1 MRALFALMASSCL
14 AMAAAPTT
22 TAPLDQQ
29 FQQTVR
35 PFLAK
40 HCLGCHSGASPAAQ
54 FDLKAYTNLAQVTQ
68 DYPRWALVMERLEA
82 KDMPPKPM
90 ATPPAESSHQVIT
103 WIQALRKA
111 EIKRSAGDPGLV
123 SARRL
128 SNAEYNYTIR
138 DLTGQDMQVTREF
151 PVDPANPAGFDNSG
165 ESLTMSPAL
174 LNKYLQA
181 AREVANHMVLTP
193 SKLDFAPYPM
203 LVETDREKFAVQRII
218 QFYFSQP
225 TQYADYFAAAW
236 RFEHRVELSKPA
248 ATLAS
253 LAAEAKIS
261 PKYLQM
267 VYQALKTP
275 QTSQSL
281 GPMAKLQQMWQSATL
296 AELDPKTTEMAAFV
310 TKIRSH
316 TSMQFAAPV
325 VKGLPPGSQPLV
337 NWKLKEYSA
346 HRRESDPAALHNDSE
361 PPRVAPAI
369 PRYPGLHQ
377 EGAPRWAA
385 LMAKARVD
393 DTDLVIPAAQR
404 KQYEAAFS
412 RFAQVF
418 PDVFYVSERGRY
430 FPDDSQ
436 DKGRLLSAG
445 YHSVVGFWRDD
456 TPLMELILDEKGKKE
471 LDRLWNEFDYMA
483 QATERTWTQFWFNQA
498 GAVDGKGAEAAAER
512 PIGMAI
518 TDPPAIMGMRDKFL
532 LKAAADPKNDP
543 LAPTAI
549 NHHFARIDSILRG
562 LEKQHKDAQP
572 LHLQSL
578 VQFAARAYRR
588 PITKAESDDLL
599 GYYRELRTKKELSH
613 EDAVRESVV
622 SVLMTPDFLYRLDLQ
637 DSGLTSSR
645 PAKAPS
651 MATSAIA
658 SRPLSTLDLAS
669 RLSYFLWSSNPD
681 EELLKHAAAGDLQR
695 PEVLL
700 AQTRRMLKDPR
711 VRGMATE
718 FTGNWLTFRNFEKS
732 NSVDRERFPTFNNDL
747 REAMFQEPIRLIEDA
762 LQNDR
767 SVLDLIYGTTT
778 FVNAPLA
785 KHYGM
790 PEVKTWTR
798 VDDAN
803 RYGRGGLLPMAVFL
817 TLNSPGLRTS
827 PVKRGNWVVQ
837 RVLGEIV
844 PPPPPVVPE
853 LPHDEATS
861 ELPVRDMLAKHRENP
876 LCSSCHSKIDSFGLA
891 FEGYGP
897 VGNARTKDL
906 AGRVVDTVVNY
917 PGGSTGT
924 AVAGL
929 QSFIREH
936 REKEYLTNLSRKML
950 AFALNRSLQLSDEI
964 TVERMVAQASAKGYR
979 IQSFVEAIVTSPQF
993 LNRRM
998 VLNRRMAEKQP
1009 VSQLQPTKVQSAKAK
1024 L

>member
-1 MRALFALMASSCL
+1 MRALLALFACAGLTA
-14 AMAAAPTT
+14 AAAPATT
-22 TAPLDQQ
+22 VPLDQQ

-54 FDLKAYTNLAQVTQ
+54 FDLKAYTNLAHVTK
-68 DYPRWALVMERLEA
+68 DYSRWALVMERLEA

-90 ATPPAESSHQVIT
+90 AQPPAESSHQIVT
-103 WIQALRKA
+103 WIQALRSA

-193 SKLDFAPYPM
+193 TKLDFAPYPM
-203 LVETDREKFAVQRII
+203 LVETDREKFAVQRLI
-218 QFYFSQP
+218 QFYSSQP

-236 RFEHRVELSKPA
+236 RFEHRADLRQPT

-253 LAAEAKIS
+253 LAAEAKLS

-275 QTSQSL
+275 ETL
-281 GPMAKLQQMWQSATL
+281 GPMAKLQQMWQSAT
-296 AELDPKTTEMAAFV
+296 AEELVAKTAEMQAFV
-310 TKIRSH
+310 SRIRLR
-316 TSMQFAAPV
+316 TSRQFAAPV

-337 NWKLKEYSA
+337 NWKLKEYA
-346 HRRESDPAALHNDSE
+346 EHRRESDPAALHNESD
-361 PPRVAPAI
+361 PPRVAPTI

-393 DTDLVIPAAQR
+393 DMDLVVPTAQR
-404 KQYEAAFS
+404 QAYEAAFS
-412 RFAQVF
+412 RFARVF
-418 PDVFYVSERGRY
+418 PDVFYVTERGRY

-456 TPLMELILDEKGKKE
+456 TPLMELILDEKAKKE

-512 PIGMAI
+512 PVGIAI

-562 LEKQHKDAQP
+562 LEKQRQDAQP

-578 VQFAARAYRR
+578 VQFASRAYRR
-588 PITKAESDDLL
+588 PLTKPESDDLL
-599 GYYRELRTKKELSH
+599 GYYRELRTAKELSH
-613 EDAVRESVV
+613 DDAVRETVV
-622 SVLMTPDFLYRLDLQ
+622 SVLMAPDFLYRLDLQ

-645 PAKAPS
+645 PAKA
-651 MATSAIA
+651 AGRVVG
-658 SRPLSTLDLAS
+658 RPLSSLDLAS

-681 EELLKHAAAGDLQR
+681 DELLKRAAAGDLQR

-700 AQTRRMLKDPR
+700 AQTRRMLMDPR

-732 NSVDRERFPTFNNDL
+732 NSVDRARFPTFNNEL

-762 LQNDR
+762 LQNNR
-767 SVLDLIYGTTT
+767 SVLDLIYGNST
-778 FVNAPLA
+778 FVNPSLA

-790 PEVKTWTR
+790 PEVKSWTR

-861 ELPVRDMLAKHRENP
+861 ELAVRDMLAKHRENA
-876 LCSSCHSKIDSFGLA
+876 LCSACHAKIDSFGLA

-906 AGRVVDTVVNY
+906 AGRVVDTLVNY

-936 REKEYLTNLSRKML
+936 REKEYLTNFSRKML
-950 AFALNRSLQLSDEI
+950 AYALNRSLQLSDEI
-964 TVERMVAQASAKGYR
+964 TVEQMVAQAPAKGYR

-993 LNRRM
+993 LNRR
-998 VLNRRMAEKQP
+998 LAEKQP
-1009 VSQLQPTKVQSAKAK
+1009 VSQLQPLQPTKVQSTKAK

>member
-1 MRALFALMASSCL
+1 MRALLALFACAGLTA
-14 AMAAAPTT
+14 AAAPATT
-22 TAPLDQQ
+22 VPLDQQ

-40 HCLGCHSGASPAAQ
+40 HCLSCHSGASPAAQ
-54 FDLKAYTNLAQVTQ
+54 FDLKAYTNLAHVTK
-68 DYPRWALVMERLEA
+68 DYSRWALVMERLEA

-90 ATPPAESSHQVIT
+90 AQPPAESSHQIVT
-103 WIQALRKA
+103 WIQALRSA

-193 SKLDFAPYPM
+193 TKLDFAPYPM
-203 LVETDREKFAVQRII
+203 LVETDREKFAVQRLI
-218 QFYFSQP
+218 QFYSSQP

-236 RFEHRVELSKPA
+236 RFEHRANLRQPT

-253 LAAEAKIS
+253 LAAEAKLS

-275 QTSQSL
+275 ETL
-281 GPMAKLQQMWQSATL
+281 GPMAKLQQMWQSAT
-296 AELDPKTTEMAAFV
+296 AEELVAKTAEMQAFV
-310 TKIRSH
+310 SRIRLR
-316 TSMQFAAPV
+316 TSRQFAAPV

-337 NWKLKEYSA
+337 NWKLKEYA
-346 HRRESDPAALHNDSE
+346 EHRRESDPAALHNESD
-361 PPRVAPAI
+361 PPRVAPTI

-393 DTDLVIPAAQR
+393 DMDLVVPTAQR
-404 KQYEAAFS
+404 QAYEAAFS
-412 RFAQVF
+412 RFARVF
-418 PDVFYVSERGRY
+418 PDVFYVTERGRY

-456 TPLMELILDEKGKKE
+456 TPLMELILDEKAKKE

-512 PIGMAI
+512 PVGIAI

-562 LEKQHKDAQP
+562 LEKQRQDAQP

-578 VQFAARAYRR
+578 VQFASRAYRR
-588 PITKAESDDLL
+588 PLTKPESDDLL
-599 GYYRELRTKKELSH
+599 GYYRELRTAKELSH
-613 EDAVRESVV
+613 DDAVRETVV
-622 SVLMTPDFLYRLDLQ
+622 SVLMAPDFLYRLDLQ

-645 PAKAPS
+645 PAKA
-651 MATSAIA
+651 AGRVVG
-658 SRPLSTLDLAS
+658 RPLSSLDLAS

-681 EELLKHAAAGDLQR
+681 DELLKRAAAGDLQR

-732 NSVDRERFPTFNNDL
+732 NSVDRARFPTFNNEL

-762 LQNDR
+762 LQNNR
-767 SVLDLIYGTTT
+767 SVLDLIYGNST
-778 FVNAPLA
+778 FVNPSLA

-790 PEVKTWTR
+790 PEVKSWTR

-861 ELPVRDMLAKHRENP
+861 ELAVRDMLAKHRENA
-876 LCSSCHSKIDSFGLA
+876 LCSACHAKIDSFGLA

-906 AGRVVDTVVNY
+906 AGRVVDTLVNY

-936 REKEYLTNLSRKML
+936 REKEYLTNFSRKML
-950 AFALNRSLQLSDEI
+950 AYALNRSLQLSDEI
-964 TVERMVAQASAKGYR
+964 TVEQMVAQAPAKGYR

-993 LNRRM
+993 LNRR
-998 VLNRRMAEKQP
+998 LAEKQP
-1009 VSQLQPTKVQSAKAK
+1009 VSQLQPLQPTKVQSTKAK

>member
-1 MRALFALMASSCL
+1 MRALLALFACASL
-14 AMAAAPTT
+14 AAAAAPAT
-22 TAPLDQQ
+22 TAPLEQQ

-40 HCLGCHSGASPAAQ
+40 HCLSCHSGASPAAQ
-54 FDLKAYTNLAQVTQ
+54 FDLKAYTNLAHVTK

-90 ATPPAESSHQVIT
+90 TQPPAESSHQVVT
-103 WIQALRKA
+103 WIQALRSA

-193 SKLDFAPYPM
+193 TKLDFAPYPM

-218 QFYFSQP
+218 QFYSSQP

-236 RFEHRVELSKPA
+236 RFEHRANLRQPTA
-248 ATLAS
+248 TLATLAS
-253 LAAEAKIS
+253 LAAEAKLS

-275 QTSQSL
+275 ETL
-281 GPMAKLQQMWQSATL
+281 GPMAKLQQMWQSAT
-296 AELDPKTTEMAAFV
+296 AEELVAKTAEMQAFV
-310 TKIRSH
+310 SRIRLR
-316 TSMQFAAPV
+316 TSRQFAAPV

-337 NWKLKEYSA
+337 NWKLKEYAA
-346 HRRESDPAALHNDSE
+346 HRRESDPAALQNESD
-361 PPRVAPAI
+361 PPRVAPTI

-393 DTDLVIPAAQR
+393 DMDLVVPTAQR
-404 KQYEAAFS
+404 QAYEAAFS
-412 RFAQVF
+412 RFARVF
-418 PDVFYVSERGRY
+418 PDVFYVTERGRY

-456 TPLMELILDEKGKKE
+456 TPLMELILDEKAKKE

-512 PIGMAI
+512 PVGIAI

-562 LEKQHKDAQP
+562 LEKQRQDAQP

-578 VQFAARAYRR
+578 VQLASRAYRR
-588 PITKAESDDLL
+588 PLAKPESDDLL
-599 GYYRELRTKKELSH
+599 GYYRELRTAKELSH
-613 EDAVRESVV
+613 DDAVRETVV
-622 SVLMTPDFLYRLDLQ
+622 SVLMAPDFLYRLDLQ

-645 PAKAPS
+645 PAKA
-651 MATSAIA
+651 AARVA
-658 SRPLSTLDLAS
+658 GRPLSSLDLAS

-681 EELLKHAAAGDLQR
+681 DELLKRAAAGDLQR

-732 NSVDRERFPTFNNDL
+732 NSVDRARFPTFNNEL

-762 LQNDR
+762 LQNNR
-767 SVLDLIYGTTT
+767 SVLDLIYGNST
-778 FVNAPLA
+778 FVNPSLA

-790 PEVKTWTR
+790 PEVKSWTR

-861 ELPVRDMLAKHRENP
+861 ELPVRDMLAKHRENA
-876 LCSSCHSKIDSFGLA
+876 LCSACHAKIDSFGLA

-906 AGRVVDTVVNY
+906 AGRVVDTLVNY

-929 QSFIREH
+929 QNFIREH
-936 REKEYLTNLSRKML
+936 REKEYLTNFSRKML
-950 AFALNRSLQLSDEI
+950 AYALNRSLQLSDEI
-964 TVERMVAQASAKGYR
+964 TVEQMVAQAPAKGYR

-993 LNRRM
+993 LNRR
-998 VLNRRMAEKQP
+998 LAEKQP
-1009 VSQLQPTKVQSAKAK
+1009 VSQLQPLQPTKVQSTKAK

>member
-1 MRALFALMASSCL
+1 MHLRALLALLAGVAASN
-14 AMAAAPTT
+14 AAAP
-22 TAPLDQQ
+22 AAAPSPLDRQ

-40 HCLGCHSGASPAAQ
+40 HCIGCHSGASPAAQ
-54 FDLKAYTNLAQVTQ
+54 FDLKAYTTLDQVTK

-82 KDMPPKPM
+82 QDMPPKPLSP
-90 ATPPAESSHQVIT
+90 PPAESNHQVIG
-103 WIQALRKA
+103 WIQALRAA

-128 SNAEYNYTIR
+128 SNSEYNYTIR
-138 DLTGQDMQVTREF
+138 DLTGQDLQVTREF
-151 PVDPANPAGFDNSG
+151 PIDPANPAGFDNSG

-193 SKLDFAPYPM
+193 DAIAFSPHPM
-203 LVETDREKFAVQRII
+203 LVETDREKFAVQRIV

-225 TQYADYFAAAW
+225 TKYAAYFEAAW
-236 RFEHRVELSKPA
+236 RYKHRANLGKPG

-267 VYQALKTP
+267 VWQALNTP
-275 QTSQSL
+275 ESI
-281 GPMAKLQQMWQSATL
+281 GPMAKLQKLWL
-296 AELDPKTTEMAAFV
+296 ALPAKAEERAPKTDEMQAFV
-310 TKIRSH
+310 TRIRLH
-316 TSMQFAAPV
+316 TSKQFAAPK

-337 NWKLKEYSA
+337 NWKLKEYA
-346 HRRESDPAALHNDSE
+346 EHRRESDPAALHNDTD
-361 PPRVAPAI
+361 PPRVAPTI

-385 LMAKARVD
+385 LLAKARVD
-393 DTDLVIPAAQR
+393 DIDLVVPAAQR
-404 KQYEAAFS
+404 KDYEAAFS
-412 RFAQVF
+412 RFAHVF
-418 PDVFYVSERGRY
+418 PDFFYVSERGRY

-456 TPLMELILDEKGKKE
+456 QPLVELILDDKAKQE

-498 GAVDGKGAEAAAER
+498 GAVDGKGAEAAAPR
-512 PIGMAI
+512 PVGMAI
-518 TDPPAIMGMRDKFL
+518 TDPAAITGMRDKFL
-532 LKAAADPKNDP
+532 AKAAADPTNDP
-543 LAPTAI
+543 VAPLAI
-549 NHHFARIDSILRG
+549 NHHFARIDSLLRG
-562 LEKQHKDAQP
+562 LEKQRQEAQP
-572 LHLQSL
+572 KHFQALT
-578 VQFAARAYRR
+578 QFAARAYRR
-588 PITKAESDDLL
+588 PLTKAESDDLL
-599 GYYRELRTKKELSH
+599 GYYQGLRAKKELSH
-613 EDAVRESVV
+613 DDAIRESLV
-622 SVLMTPDFLYRLDLQ
+622 SVLMAPDFLYRLDLQ
-637 DSGLTSSR
+637 DSGLSSTR
-645 PAKAPS
+645 RNALPKAPS
-651 MATSAIA
+651 AVPT
-658 SRPLSTLDLAS
+658 RPLSPYDLAS
-669 RLSYFLWSSNPD
+669 RLSYFLWASNPD
-681 EELLKHAAAGDLQR
+681 DELLKLAASGSLQR

-700 AQTRRMLKDPR
+700 AQTRRMLKDSR
-711 VRGMATE
+711 VRGLATE
-718 FTGNWLTFRNFEKS
+718 FTGNWLTFRHFEKN
-732 NSVDRERFPTFNNDL
+732 NSVDRERFPAFTNDL
-747 REAMFQEPIRLIEDA
+747 REAMFREPVRLVEDA
-762 LQNDR
+762 LQNNR
-767 SVLDLIYGTTT
+767 SILDLIYGNYT
-778 FVNAPLA
+778 FANPVLA

-790 PEVKTWTR
+790 PEVTGAANNWVR
-798 VDDAN
+798 IDDAA

-861 ELPVRDMLAKHRENP
+861 ELPVRDMLAKHRDNVA
-876 LCSSCHSKIDSFGLA
+876 CASCHQRIDSFGLA

-906 AGRVVDTVVNY
+906 AGRLVDTLVQY

-924 AVAGL
+924 GIEGL
-929 QSFIREH
+929 RTFIRQNRQKDYVTH
-936 REKEYLTNLSRKML
+936 LSRKLL
-950 AFALNRSLQLSDEI
+950 AYALNRSLQLSDEAL
-964 TVERMVAQASAKGYR
+964 VDRMVAQAPANGYR
-979 IQSFVEAIVTSPQF
+979 FQTFVEAIVASPQF
-993 LNRRM
+993 LNRRTP
-998 VLNRRMAEKQP
+998 EKPAAP
-1009 VSQLQPTKVQSAKAK
+1009 VSKLQSTKAK
-1024 L
+1024 S

>member
-1 MRALFALMASSCL
+1 MRALLALFACAGLTA
-14 AMAAAPTT
+14 AAAPATT
-22 TAPLDQQ
+22 VPLDQQ

-40 HCLGCHSGASPAAQ
+40 HCLSCHSGASPAAQ
-54 FDLKAYTNLAQVTQ
+54 FDLKAYTNLAHVTK
-68 DYPRWALVMERLEA
+68 DYSRWALVMERLEA

-90 ATPPAESSHQVIT
+90 AQPPAESSHQIVT
-103 WIQALRKA
+103 WIQALRSA

-193 SKLDFAPYPM
+193 TKLDFAPYPM
-203 LVETDREKFAVQRII
+203 LVETDREKFAVQRLI
-218 QFYFSQP
+218 QFYSSQP

-236 RFEHRVELSKPA
+236 RFEHRANLRQPT

-253 LAAEAKIS
+253 LAAEAKLS

-275 QTSQSL
+275 ETL
-281 GPMAKLQQMWQSATL
+281 GPMAKLQQMWQSAT
-296 AELDPKTTEMAAFV
+296 AEELVAKTAEMQAFV
-310 TKIRSH
+310 SRIRLR
-316 TSMQFAAPV
+316 TSRQFAAPV

-337 NWKLKEYSA
+337 NWKLKEYA
-346 HRRESDPAALHNDSE
+346 EHRRESDPAALHNESD
-361 PPRVAPAI
+361 PPRVAPTI

-393 DTDLVIPAAQR
+393 DMDLVVPTAQR
-404 KQYEAAFS
+404 QAYEAAFS
-412 RFAQVF
+412 RFARVF
-418 PDVFYVSERGRY
+418 PDVFYVTERGRY

-456 TPLMELILDEKGKKE
+456 TPLMELILDEKAKKE

-512 PIGMAI
+512 PVGIAI

-562 LEKQHKDAQP
+562 LEKQRQDAQP

-578 VQFAARAYRR
+578 VQFASRAYRR
-588 PITKAESDDLL
+588 PLTKPESDDLL
-599 GYYRELRTKKELSH
+599 GYYRELRTAKELSH
-613 EDAVRESVV
+613 DDAVRETVV
-622 SVLMTPDFLYRLDLQ
+622 SVLMAPDFLYRLDLQ

-645 PAKAPS
+645 PAKA
-651 MATSAIA
+651 AGRVVG
-658 SRPLSTLDLAS
+658 RPLSSLDLAS

-681 EELLKHAAAGDLQR
+681 DELLKRAAAGDLQR

-700 AQTRRMLKDPR
+700 AQTRRMLMDPR

-732 NSVDRERFPTFNNDL
+732 NSVDRARFPTFNNEL

-762 LQNDR
+762 LQNNR
-767 SVLDLIYGTTT
+767 SVLDLIYGNST
-778 FVNAPLA
+778 FVNPSLA

-790 PEVKTWTR
+790 PEVKSWTR

-861 ELPVRDMLAKHRENP
+861 ELAVRDMLAKHRENA
-876 LCSSCHSKIDSFGLA
+876 LCSACHAKIDSFGLA

-906 AGRVVDTVVNY
+906 AGRVVDTLVNY

-936 REKEYLTNLSRKML
+936 REKEYLTNFSRKML
-950 AFALNRSLQLSDEI
+950 AYALNRSLQLSDEI
-964 TVERMVAQASAKGYR
+964 TVEQMVAQAPAKGYR

-993 LNRRM
+993 LNRR
-998 VLNRRMAEKQP
+998 LAEKQP
-1009 VSQLQPTKVQSAKAK
+1009 VSQLQPLQPTKVQSTKAK

>member
-1 MRALFALMASSCL
+1 MRALLALFACAGLTA
-14 AMAAAPTT
+14 AAAPATT
-22 TAPLDQQ
+22 VPLDQQ

-40 HCLGCHSGASPAAQ
+40 HCLSCHSGASPAAQ
-54 FDLKAYTNLAQVTQ
+54 FDLKAYTNLAHVTK
-68 DYPRWALVMERLEA
+68 DYSRWALVMERLEA

-90 ATPPAESSHQVIT
+90 AQPPAESSHQIVT
-103 WIQALRKA
+103 WIQALRSA

-193 SKLDFAPYPM
+193 TKLDFAPYPM
-203 LVETDREKFAVQRII
+203 LVETDREKFAVQRLI
-218 QFYFSQP
+218 QFYSSQP

-236 RFEHRVELSKPA
+236 HFEHRADLRQPT

-253 LAAEAKIS
+253 LAAEAKLS

-275 QTSQSL
+275 ETL
-281 GPMAKLQQMWQSATL
+281 GPMAKLQQMWQSAT
-296 AELDPKTTEMAAFV
+296 AEELVAKTAEMQAFV
-310 TKIRSH
+310 SRIRLR
-316 TSMQFAAPV
+316 TSRQFAAPV

-337 NWKLKEYSA
+337 NWKLKEYA
-346 HRRESDPAALHNDSE
+346 EHRRESDPAALHNESD
-361 PPRVAPAI
+361 PPRVAPTI

-393 DTDLVIPAAQR
+393 DMDLVVPTAQR
-404 KQYEAAFS
+404 QAYEAAFS
-412 RFAQVF
+412 RFARVF
-418 PDVFYVSERGRY
+418 PDVFYVTERGRY

-456 TPLMELILDEKGKKE
+456 TPLMELILDEKAKKE

-512 PIGMAI
+512 PVGIAI

-562 LEKQHKDAQP
+562 LEKQRQDAQP

-578 VQFAARAYRR
+578 VQFASRAYRR
-588 PITKAESDDLL
+588 PLTKPESDDLL
-599 GYYRELRTKKELSH
+599 GYYRELRTAKELSH
-613 EDAVRESVV
+613 HDAVRETVV
-622 SVLMTPDFLYRLDLQ
+622 SVLMAPDFLYRLDLQ

-645 PAKAPS
+645 PAKA
-651 MATSAIA
+651 AGRVVG
-658 SRPLSTLDLAS
+658 RPLSSLDLAS

-681 EELLKHAAAGDLQR
+681 DELLKRAAAGDLQR

-700 AQTRRMLKDPR
+700 AQTRRMLMDPR

-732 NSVDRERFPTFNNDL
+732 NSVDRARFPTFNNEL

-762 LQNDR
+762 LQNNR
-767 SVLDLIYGTTT
+767 SVLDLIYGNST
-778 FVNAPLA
+778 FVNPSLA

-790 PEVKTWTR
+790 PEVKSWTR

-861 ELPVRDMLAKHRENP
+861 ELAVRDMLAKHRENA
-876 LCSSCHSKIDSFGLA
+876 LCSACHAKIDSFGLA

-906 AGRVVDTVVNY
+906 AGRVVDTLVNY

-936 REKEYLTNLSRKML
+936 REKEYLTNFSRKML
-950 AFALNRSLQLSDEI
+950 AYALNRSLQLSDEI
-964 TVERMVAQASAKGYR
+964 TVEQMVAQAPAKGYR

-993 LNRRM
+993 LNRR
-998 VLNRRMAEKQP
+998 LAEKQP
-1009 VSQLQPTKVQSAKAK
+1009 VSQLQPLQPTKVQSTKAK

>member
-1 MRALFALMASSCL
+1 MRALLALFACAGLTA
-14 AMAAAPTT
+14 AAAPATT
-22 TAPLDQQ
+22 VPLDQQ

-40 HCLGCHSGASPAAQ
+40 HCLSCHSGASPAAQ
-54 FDLKAYTNLAQVTQ
+54 FDLKAYTNLAHVTK
-68 DYPRWALVMERLEA
+68 DYSRWALVMERLEA

-90 ATPPAESSHQVIT
+90 AQPPAESSHQIVT
-103 WIQALRKA
+103 WIQALRSA

-193 SKLDFAPYPM
+193 TKLDFAPYPM
-203 LVETDREKFAVQRII
+203 LVETDREKFAVQRLI
-218 QFYFSQP
+218 QFYSSQP

-236 RFEHRVELSKPA
+236 HFEHRADLRQPT

-253 LAAEAKIS
+253 LAAEAKLS
-261 PKYLQM
+261 PKYLPM

-275 QTSQSL
+275 ETL
-281 GPMAKLQQMWQSATL
+281 GPMAKLQQMWQSAT
-296 AELDPKTTEMAAFV
+296 AEELVAKTAEMQAFV
-310 TKIRSH
+310 SRIRLR
-316 TSMQFAAPV
+316 TSRQFAAPV

-337 NWKLKEYSA
+337 NWKLKEYA
-346 HRRESDPAALHNDSE
+346 EHRRESDPAALHNESD
-361 PPRVAPAI
+361 PPRVAPTI

-393 DTDLVIPAAQR
+393 DMDLVVPTAQR
-404 KQYEAAFS
+404 QAYEAAFS
-412 RFAQVF
+412 RFARVF
-418 PDVFYVSERGRY
+418 PDVFYVTERGRY

-456 TPLMELILDEKGKKE
+456 TPLMELILDEKAKKE

-512 PIGMAI
+512 PVGIAI

-562 LEKQHKDAQP
+562 LEKQRQDAQP

-578 VQFAARAYRR
+578 VQFASRAYRR
-588 PITKAESDDLL
+588 PLTKPESDDLL
-599 GYYRELRTKKELSH
+599 GYYRELRTAKELSH
-613 EDAVRESVV
+613 HDAVRETVV
-622 SVLMTPDFLYRLDLQ
+622 SVLMAPDFLYRLDLQ

-645 PAKAPS
+645 PAKA
-651 MATSAIA
+651 AGRVVG
-658 SRPLSTLDLAS
+658 RPLSSLDLAS

-681 EELLKHAAAGDLQR
+681 DELLKRAAAGDLQR

-700 AQTRRMLKDPR
+700 AQTRRMLMDPR

-732 NSVDRERFPTFNNDL
+732 NSVDRARFPTFNNEL

-762 LQNDR
+762 LQNNR
-767 SVLDLIYGTTT
+767 SVLDLIYGNST
-778 FVNAPLA
+778 FVNPSLA

-790 PEVKTWTR
+790 PEVKSWTR

-861 ELPVRDMLAKHRENP
+861 ELAVRDMLAKHRENA
-876 LCSSCHSKIDSFGLA
+876 LCSACHAKIDSFGLA

-906 AGRVVDTVVNY
+906 AGRVVDTLVNY

-936 REKEYLTNLSRKML
+936 REKEYLTNFSRKML
-950 AFALNRSLQLSDEI
+950 AYALNRSLQLSDEI
-964 TVERMVAQASAKGYR
+964 TVEQMVAQAPAKGYR

-993 LNRRM
+993 LNRR
-998 VLNRRMAEKQP
+998 LAEKQP
-1009 VSQLQPTKVQSAKAK
+1009 VSQLQPLQPTKVQSTKAK